1 MNKIEGELISA
12 LLDNEIEPET
22 HRNTVSRLID
32 AGPEA
37 LDTYG
42 RFRLIGDLMR
52 DETALVV
59 PVADEVHAA
68 LRDEPTVLLPE
79 PPSPLRW
86 LRPLGGVALAASV
99 AAAAVFVAPQLLSTF
114 AGDVQ
119 VVEVI
124 PEQPREVVAPQL
136 VATQSSP
143 ATNGADRV
151 PGTTATPASPAPAA
165 SRRTAA
171 TRATWMPELPTP
183 HSSFL
188 GFLVFLP
195 FAIAWSA
202 LSTRFWIT
210 WPICP
215 GSTSADHSASSKP

>member
-1 MNKIEGELISA
+1 MVDVRRDELGA
-12 LLDNEIEPET
+12 VDRAPEIAEQD
-22 HRNTVSRLID
+22 H
-32 AGPEA
+32 GH
-37 LDTYG
+37 
-42 RFRLIGDLMR
+42 IGDLMR

-151 PGTTATPASPAPAA
+151 PGTTATPRWRALNSDLETRLNRLVIEHHEFAG
-165 SRRTAA
+165 RTGV
-171 TRATWMPELPTP
+171 TGPVP
-183 HSSFL
+183 HISVVSYD
-188 GFLVFLP
+188 
-195 FAIAWSA
+195 A
-202 LSTRFWIT
+202 R
-210 WPICP
+210 
-215 GSTSADHSASSKP
+215 

>member
-68 LRDEPTVLLPE
+68 LRDEPTILLPE

-99 AAAAVFVAPQLLSTF
+99 AAAAVFIAPQMLSTF
-114 AGDVQ
+114 ADDVQ
-119 VVEVI
+119 VVDVI
-124 PEQPREVVAPQL
+124 PERPRENVAPRL
-136 VATQSSP
+136 VASQSSSP
-143 ATNGADRV
+143 AAKPADRGSD
-151 PGTTATPASPAPAA
+151 P
-165 SRRTAA
+165 TAA
-171 TRATWMPELPTP
+171 PRWQALNSELETRLNRLVIEHHEFAGRTGVTGPVP
-183 HSSFL
+183 HISVVSYD
-188 GFLVFLP
+188 
-195 FAIAWSA
+195 A
-202 LSTRFWIT
+202 R
-210 WPICP
+210 
-215 GSTSADHSASSKP
+215 